1 MHFSPTRAPRKAR
14 FPARACPDHP
24 ACPCPH
30 SPTLSSQRSQWPLR
44 FPDATANG
52 LPAPLPRL
60 PFAGPSLPPTCASR
74 TRPKTALP
82 ALLPRPPICRPTPSD
97 LRFPRA
103 TENGLPTLLPRPP
116 FAGPSPS
123 PTCAS
128 SARPKTARPRSCRV
142 CPSQTRSPS
151 TGASPCDREQIAHTL
166 AASAIRRPSPPPTCA
181 SPPHATANVPAR
193 GFSQAPGDGLRPSGM
208 ALAVP
213 PRHVGQ
219 KMFKF
224 YNSLKIA
231 LSPVDSGMHACYNVP
246 SGYPVVCATPVLLPT
261 DSKKDSGSVSVD
273 VMPPISD
280 RPGKA
285 ANGRRSPPCLSGG

>member
-1 MHFSPTRAPRKAR
+1 MRRGGRTTL
-14 FPARACPDHP
+14 ARAVFPIAQP
-24 ACPCPH
+24 QSPRPCI
-30 SPTLSSQRSQWPLR
+30 
-44 FPDATANG
+44 FPP
-52 LPAPLPRL
+52 PAPPAKPASRQGLALTTPHALARIRR
-60 PFAGPSLPPTCASR
+60 PSLPNDPNGRYASR
-74 TRPKTALP
+74 TRPRTAHPYPCRVRHSQAPLSRRP
-82 ALLPRPPICRPTPSD
+82 AL
-97 LRFPRA
+97 PRA
-103 TENGLPTLLPRPP
+103 TENGSSALLPHPP
-116 FAGPSPS
+116 ICWPLSPADLRFS
-123 PTCAS
+123 
-128 SARPKTARPRSCRV
+128 
-142 CPSQTRSPS
+142 
-151 TGASPCDREQIAHTL
+151 
-166 AASAIRRPSPPPTCA
+166 
-181 SPPHATANVPAR
+181 PHATANVPAR

-231 LSPVDSGMHACYNVP
+231 LSPVDSGMRACYNVP

>member
-1 MHFSPTRAPRKAR
+1 MRRGGRTTLARAVFPIAQPQSPRPCVFQPPPRPRKAR
-14 FPARACPDHP
+14 FPARACPDRP
-24 ACPCPH
+24 ARPCPH
-30 SPTLSSQRSQWPLR
+30 SPTQSSQRSQWPLR
-44 FPDATANG
+44 FPDATENG
-52 LPAPLPRL
+52 FARAFAVSAHSQALSPA
-60 PFAGPSLPPTCASR
+60 
-74 TRPKTALP
+74 
-82 ALLPRPPICRPTPSD
+82 D
-97 LRFPRA
+97 LRFLRA
-103 TENGLPTLLPRPP
+103 TENGLPAHLPCLPIRRP
-116 FAGPSPS
+116 SS
-123 PTCAS
+123 PTDLRFP
-128 SARPKTARPRSCRV
+128 ARPKTARPRSCRV

-181 SPPHATANVPAR
+181 SPAR
-193 GFSQAPGDGLRPSGM
+193 PRTSRARLLASAGCGARLSGM

-213 PRHVGQ
+213 PRHAGR

-231 LSPVDSGMHACYNVP
+231 LSPVDSGMRACYNVP

>member
-1 MHFSPTRAPRKAR
+1 MP
-14 FPARACPDHP
+14 
-24 ACPCPH
+24 
-30 SPTLSSQRSQWPLR
+30 
-44 FPDATANG
+44 
-52 LPAPLPRL
+52 LPAFADPVFPTIPMAVTLPGRDRERL
-60 PFAGPSLPPTCASR
+60 IRTLAPSTHLQTHPR
-74 TRPKTALP
+74 RP
-82 ALLPRPPICRPTPSD
+82 AL
-97 LRFPRA
+97 PRA
-103 TENGLPTLLPRPP
+103 TENGSSALLPRLPIADP
-116 FAGPSPS
+116 LPVDRRFPV
-123 PTCAS
+123 
-128 SARPKTARPRSCRV
+128 RPRTDCPHSCRV
-142 CPSQTRSPS
+142 RHSQALSP
-151 TGASPCDREQIAHTL
+151 ADLRFPR
-166 AASAIRRPSPPPTCA
+166 
-181 SPPHATANVPAR
+181 ATANVPAR
-193 GFSQAPGDGLRPSGM
+193 GFSQAPGGGLRPSGM

-231 LSPVDSGMHACYNVP
+231 LSPVDSGMRACYNVP

>member
-1 MHFSPTRAPRKAR
+1 MAV
-14 FPARACPDHP
+14 
-24 ACPCPH
+24 
-30 SPTLSSQRSQWPLR
+30 TLPGR
-44 FPDATANG
+44 
-52 LPAPLPRL
+52 
-60 PFAGPSLPPTCASR
+60 
-74 TRPKTALP
+74 
-82 ALLPRPPICRPTPSD
+82 
-97 LRFPRA
+97 
-103 TENGLPTLLPRPP
+103 
-116 FAGPSPS
+116 
-123 PTCAS
+123 
-128 SARPKTARPRSCRV
+128 
-142 CPSQTRSPS
+142 
-151 TGASPCDREQIAHTL
+151 DRERLIRTL
-166 AASAIRRPSPPPTCA
+166 AASAIRRPLSPADLRFPARPKTALPAHLPYLCHSQA
-181 SPPHATANVPAR
+181 PLPRRPALPGRDRERLCPHSCTVRHSQALSPADLRFPRATANVPAR

-231 LSPVDSGMHACYNVP
+231 LSPVDSGMRACYNVP

-273 VMPPISD
+273 AMPPISD